1 MPTLVSSVAV
11 TITMNKSNL
20 GEEGLLAYTSRFQSV
35 MEAREEIQVGT
46 WNEACLIFYR
56 ELPLTKEL
64 ISQPKRYNRSYG
76 DICLL

>member
-11 TITMNKSNL
+11 TTTMNKSNL
-20 GEEGLLAYTSRFQSV
+20 GEEGLLAYISRFQSM

-46 WNEACLIFYR
+46 WNEACLIFYK

-64 ISQPKRYNRSYG
+64 ISQPKRYSRSYG
-76 DICLL
+76 EICLL

>member
-11 TITMNKSNL
+11 TTTMNKSNL

-46 WNEACLIFYR
+46 WNEACLIFYI
-56 ELPLTKEL
+56 LLTKEL
-64 ISQPKRYNRSYG
+64 ISQPKRYSRSYG
-76 DICLL
+76 EICLL